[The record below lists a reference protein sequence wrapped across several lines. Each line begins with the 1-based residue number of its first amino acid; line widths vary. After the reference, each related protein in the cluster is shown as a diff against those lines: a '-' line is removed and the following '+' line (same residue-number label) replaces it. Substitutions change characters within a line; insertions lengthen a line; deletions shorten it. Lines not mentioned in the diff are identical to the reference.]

1 MLPPWLSVG
10 TDFISESDA
19 RSLITLFGFQFP
31 GETSNIMAKKKVG
44 IALIGYAFMG
54 KTHSNAY
61 RQVTKFFDP
70 DVEPEMKV
78 LVGRNE
84 ENVKRAAAKLGLA
97 GIRN

>member
-1 MLPPWLSVG
+1 
-10 TDFISESDA
+10 
-19 RSLITLFGFQFP
+19 
-31 GETSNIMAKKKVG
+31 MAKQKAG

-84 ENVKRAAAKLGLA
+84 ENVAPRRREFRLA
-97 GIRN
+97 GIHDRLARRH